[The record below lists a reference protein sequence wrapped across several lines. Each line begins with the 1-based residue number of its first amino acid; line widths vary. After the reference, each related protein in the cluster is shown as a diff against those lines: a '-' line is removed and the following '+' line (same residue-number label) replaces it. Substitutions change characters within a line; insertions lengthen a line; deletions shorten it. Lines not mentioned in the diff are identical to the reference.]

1 MNNPIPGSP
10 APQAI
15 LPASYLL
22 RVNIHF
28 PLRDFE
34 HMFIAVGELA
44 VALEEA
50 FHGVLFG
57 EFVFV
62 SLGPGFG
69 EEVAGPGGVA
79 EEDYAGVE
87 VAAGGRVSNGT
98 RREVGK
104 EGERGREGDQ

>member
-1 MNNPIPGSP
+1 
-10 APQAI
+10 
-15 LPASYLL
+15 
-22 RVNIHF
+22 
-28 PLRDFE
+28 
-34 HMFIAVGELA
+34 MFIAVGELA

-57 EFVFV
+57 EFGFV

-104 EGERGREGDQ
+104 ERERGREGDQ